1 MPTQSQTFSEIKKT
15 KNNYDKDTNVFD
27 AVVLANYGDPGL
39 EEDYH
44 ADILSRYLI
53 CMLESTNRVLT
64 YEKWKTMI
72 VVVKRPEH
80 LWIKYDGGFVN
91 DITRQRRV
99 DSNLN
104 SNLGPASSY
113 TSDNIPKINFP
124 YRIGEKIKIKKIDK
138 QNIFQSECPE
148 NIYRI
153 YPDYGTWHTQGSG
166 LIDYGPIESY
176 RSLMRYKTIY
186 PIQNSTST
194 SYSYNFYFTKTQYEA
209 MVLSLH
215 NNLSLKSLF
224 FPGPPENSYYYRGNG
239 GYYFAPNNPLFSP
252 PIEVSDLLNVVEYE
266 DMNVGGKYRVSS
278 NSCIPLVVT
287 TPNSFSVPKTR
298 QTSTI
303 NYSPTYVPIKEN

>member
-1 MPTQSQTFSEIKKT
+1 MPTQSKTFSEIRKT
-15 KNNYDKDTNVFD
+15 KINSDEKTTVFD

-91 DITRQRRV
+91 DITKQRRV
-99 DSNLN
+99 DANLN
-104 SNLGPASSY
+104 SNLGPVSSY

-124 YRIGEKIKIKKIDK
+124 YRMGEKIKIKKIDK
-138 QNIFQSECPE
+138 QDISRSECPE
-148 NIYRI
+148 EIY
-153 YPDYGTWHTQGSG
+153 YANSFYGTWHTQGYG
-166 LIDYGPIESY
+166 LMDYAYSTDLIRQKTIFPIE
-176 RSLMRYKTIY
+176 
-186 PIQNSTST
+186 NNTST
-194 SYSYNFYFTKTQYEA
+194 SYSYNFVFTKHQYEA
-209 MVLSLH
+209 MALSIH
-215 NNLSLKSLF
+215 GDAFKQLF
-224 FPGPPENSYYYRGNG
+224 VSGPPRNSYYYKGNG
-239 GYYFAPNNPLFSP
+239 GYYFAPNNPSFISP
-252 PIEVSDLLNVVEYE
+252 QLISTELNVVEYE
-266 DMNVGGKYRVSS
+266 DMNVEGKYRIAS

-287 TPNSFSVPKTR
+287 TPNSFSVPKVR
-298 QTSTI
+298 ETSTI